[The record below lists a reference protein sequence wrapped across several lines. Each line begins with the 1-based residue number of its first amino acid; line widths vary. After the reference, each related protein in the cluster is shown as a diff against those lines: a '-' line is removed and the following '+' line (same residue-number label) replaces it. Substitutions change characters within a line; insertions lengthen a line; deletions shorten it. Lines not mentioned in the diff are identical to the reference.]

1 MTQLNDSKGAQA
13 GRTMPVETSEHH
25 TISGHSLH
33 APYPENH
40 EEIVLGMGCFW
51 GVERLFWQQPGV
63 YVTASGYA
71 GGTTEHPTYQ
81 EVCSGRTG
89 HAEVVRVIYDP
100 SKVTI
105 ENLLQVFWEEH
116 DPTQGNRQGNDIGS
130 QYRSVIYTTTDEQLS
145 AARQSAEAYQ
155 SALGK
160 VGRGTITTEIEPL
173 DTFYFAETYHQQY
186 LDKNPNGY
194 CGLKGTGVTCPI
206 GG

>member
-1 MTQLNDSKGAQA
+1 MTQLNDDKGAQTE
-13 GRTMPVETSEHH
+13 RTTPVETSERH
-25 TISGHSLH
+25 TINGHSLH

-40 EEIVLGMGCFW
+40 QEIVLGMGCFW

-63 YVTASGYA
+63 YVTAAGYA
-71 GGTTEHPTYQ
+71 GGTTQHPTYQ

-105 ENLLQVFWEEH
+105 ETLLQVFWEQH

-130 QYRSVIYTTTDEQLS
+130 QYRSVIYTTTDEQLN

-155 SALGK
+155 NALSK
-160 VGRGTITTEIEPL
+160 VGRGAITTEIEPL